1 MNRNEIQKASFK
13 AFGVIGLS
21 CLSIALVGCLGI
33 GIATA
38 ANGVSPDIDT
48 FGIAETSSNEG
59 ASESASADSLSA
71 TTTDGSATAISQ
83 LTVANTRNISK
94 ATSAIDAEREAE
106 RLAAEEAQRQ
116 EDLRHTELAEA
127 HRDAQYASDSGAS
140 ENGLAEV
147 DWNVSQQEFVSEW
160 GSRID
165 AYLSGSVLSGYGT
178 AFAEAAWE
186 NGIDPRFSPA
196 ISNTESTKGR
206 NCFRSHNAWGW
217 MGDTSWGSWDEAIS
231 AHAQGLA
238 KGYGYTISLANA
250 SKYCPPT
257 YEDWY
262 AKTLAQMRMI

>member
-1 MNRNEIQKASFK
+1 MQKASRRV
-13 AFGVIGLS
+13 FGAIGLS
-21 CLSIALVGCLGI
+21 CLSVALVGCLGI

-59 ASESASADSLSA
+59 SSESASADSLSA
-71 TTTDGSATAISQ
+71 KASDASATATSQ
-83 LTVANTRNISK
+83 LVVANTRSISK

-116 EDLRHTELAEA
+116 EDLRHTQLAQS
-127 HRDAQYASDSGAS
+127 HRDAQYASDSGAAS
-140 ENGLAEV
+140 TGLAEI
-147 DWNVSQQEFVSEW
+147 DWNVSQEEFVSEW

-165 AYLSGSVLSGYGT
+165 AYLSGSALFGYGT

-196 ISNTESTKGR
+196 ISNTESTKGQ

-238 KGYGYTISLANA
+238 KGYGYTISLSNA

-262 AKTLAQMRMI
+262 AKTLAQMQQI